1 MLYNRQEVFTG
12 KKKFNAFWILQK
24 ILINEIYFGSVC
36 NFSIHGNFFITDL
49 VSLCILV
56 MNIIIDIT
64 KKNWKWS
71 QLQ

>member
-12 KKKFNAFWILQK
+12 KSNFNAFWILQK
-24 ILINEIYFGSVC
+24 KKLTNEIYFGSVC
-36 NFSIHGNFFITDL
+36 NFSIHGNCFITDL

-64 KKNWKWS
+64 KKN
-71 QLQ
+71 